1 MEQQPKAHVAVA
13 ATQHTLQTQAPT
25 SKKRPFDSLSNSTSN
40 YFKIRALIRD
50 LRPHFIQILQTPDY
64 KNCKA
69 SHEIRDKLKTM
80 LKVYNDLK
88 ADVAS
93 VGKQQQPQR
102 FKSSEQTHVEKTFA
116 RPSVA
121 EVSQTSSTYVIGG
134 SAFGWNFI
142 TFPVANSV
150 YYGRTKEQFRS
161 DKMTE

>member
-1 MEQQPKAHVAVA
+1 MEQPAKAHVAVA
-13 ATQHTLQTQAPT
+13 PTQHTLQTQIPT

-50 LRPHFIQILQTPDY
+50 LRPHFIQVLQTPDY

-69 SHEIRDKLKTM
+69 SHEIRDKLKTV

-88 ADVAS
+88 VDVAS

-102 FKSSEQTHVEKTFA
+102 FKSSEQTHVG
-116 RPSVA
+116 RQSVA
-121 EVSQTSSTYVIGG
+121 EESQTSSTYVIGG